1 MDLRYTVDGV
11 VNVGCGLPVPVCH
24 SRQVII
30 LIISVAYLRA
40 VRIDDSGK
48 LITAVVLIAHS
59 FSIFPVCGIRSRL
72 CRFPVSGDAGD
83 PAEAVVSVDA
93 VSAGIHHAGPL
104 AEQVVAVEYP

>member
-1 MDLRYTVDGV
+1 MDLRDPVDGV
-11 VNVGCGLPVPVCH
+11 VYIGRDLPIAVRH
-24 SRQVII
+24 RRQVII

-59 FSIFPVCGIRSRL
+59 LPVFPVCGIRPCLR
-72 CRFPVSGDAGD
+72 RFPVGSDAGD
-83 PAEAVVSVDA
+83 PAEAVVGVDA

-104 AEQVVAVEYP
+104 AEKVVAVEYP